1 MNRRFPCSLRLVVG
15 ADFETTTQSEV
26 KMKTAK
32 LILVDECS
40 NAQLPTRIK
49 T

>member
-1 MNRRFPCSLRLVVG
+1 MNRRLPCSLRLIVD

-26 KMKTAK
+26 KVKTAK

-40 NAQLPTRIK
+40 NAQLPTRVK